1 MQYSDGGE
9 GITLTPPHPPLHTIK
24 SIQQFSTFALAQK
37 ISAAFKGNPTIIAAA
52 TSCHRPMTE
61 QIQFSDW
68 KHWKDKDRKWLQD
81 SVTDGTLVTG
91 GENYY
96 FFYYWQ

>member
-9 GITLTPPHPPLHTIK
+9 GITLTPPHPPLPTIK

-61 QIQFSDW
+61 QIQFSHSKQEVTPGVSHRW
-68 KHWKDKDRKWLQD
+68 NFGHRRRKLF
-81 SVTDGTLVTG
+81 V
-91 GENYY
+91 
-96 FFYYWQ
+96 FFYY